1 MSAAKAVRAALALGL
16 AVPMLTAC
24 FEEPSPLD
32 AVRDFLVGWQSGDY
46 AGAARRADGD
56 PAVVRRAL
64 EDVGVQLDAASFRFS
79 LKGVKRDGDSAK
91 AEYHAEV
98 DLGENNPLWEYD
110 STLPLHRVDGQ
121 WKIQWSPS
129 VIHPELHAG
138 ERFAVDVEPLARQPI
153 LDRAGE
159 SLQDETIRYV
169 AGVYP
174 DKIADKAALCEQLSQ
189 VTGFAE
195 DRLLSRIL
203 SSPPQT
209 FVPLATFGGKTFGQV
224 RDKLKAITGITIMTD
239 SLPVAPKSPKDI
251 VGRVAAITPEAEQQ
265 LGGPQRAGD
274 TVGRDGLQKA
284 YQDQLTGS
292 TETKVVILDSSG
304 KPVKELKA
312 WPGRANTS
320 VRTTIDSGLQAA
332 GDSAVAASQQVALV
346 ALQASTGEI
355 RAVST
360 QGMNQQKDALAGRFP
375 AGTTFS
381 IIAADALLKNGFD
394 PKQKVPCSADR
405 SVAGAR
411 FQHVGYTGGAAPTFA
426 ADFARGCVTA
436 LASLARR
443 VTGDAVVESAKKY
456 GIGSLWELPL
466 GSFSGSRP
474 KPASDAATAK
484 LIAGQTVR
492 VSPLTM
498 ALVAGAVKSGTW
510 RPPVLVTSPSSPD
523 PTAEVAPAA
532 PPAPVPLDPTVV
544 EQIRTLMRAGV
555 TSGSARAAAAP
566 GDPVY
571 GVAAGIGY
579 VVKKQRRDLS
589 WFVGWQGDIA
599 VAVLAESTD
608 ASAAATVAG
617 RFFRAADLKK
627 P

>member
-24 FEEPSPLD
+24 FEEPTPLD

-56 PAVVRRAL
+56 PAVVRKAL

-79 LKGVKRDGDSAK
+79 LKGVKRDGDTAK

-110 STLPLHRVDGQ
+110 STLPLHLAGGQ
-121 WKIQWSPS
+121 WKIKWSPS

-138 ERFAVDVEPLARQPI
+138 QRFAVDVEPQARQPI
-153 LDRAGE
+153 LDSAGE

-174 DKIADKAALCEQLSQ
+174 NKIADKTALCEELSK

-203 SSPPQT
+203 SSPPQS
-209 FVPLATFGGKTFGQV
+209 FVPLATFGGKTFNQV
-224 RDKLKAITGITIMTD
+224 KDKLKAISGIFITTD
-239 SLPVAPKSPKDI
+239 SIPVAPKSPKDI

-292 TETKVVILDSSG
+292 TETRVVILDASG
-304 KPVKELKA
+304 KQVKELKA

-332 GDSAVAASQQVALV
+332 ADGAVAASPRVALV
-346 ALQASTGEI
+346 AVQASTGEI
-355 RAVST
+355 RAVAT
-360 QGMNQQKDALAGRFP
+360 QGMSQQKDALAGKYP
-375 AGTTFS
+375 AGTAFS

-405 SVAGAR
+405 SVSGAR
-411 FQHVGYTGGAAPTFA
+411 FQYAGATGATTPTFA
-426 ADFARGCVTA
+426 ADFAHGCVTA

-443 VTGDAVVESAKKY
+443 VSGDAIVASAAKY
-456 GIGSLWELPL
+456 GIASPWELPL
-466 GSFSGSRP
+466 ASFSGSVP
-474 KPASDAATAK
+474 DPASDAATAK
-484 LIAGQTVR
+484 IIAGQTVR

-589 WFVGWQGDIA
+589 WFVGWQDDIA

-608 ASAAATVAG
+608 ASAASAVAG
-617 RFFRAADLKK
+617 RFFRSAGLKK
-627 P
+627 L

>member
-1 MSAAKAVRAALALGL
+1 M
-16 AVPMLTAC
+16 
-24 FEEPSPLD
+24 
-32 AVRDFLVGWQSGDY
+32 GWQSGDY
-46 AGAARRADGD
+46 VSAARRADAD
-56 PAVVRRAL
+56 QAVVRQAL

-79 LKGVKRDGDSAK
+79 LKGVKRDGDNAK

-110 STLPLHRVDGQ
+110 STLPLRLVGGQ
-121 WKIQWSPS
+121 WKIHWSPS

-138 ERFAVDVEPLARQPI
+138 ERFAVAVDPQGRQPI
-153 LDRAGE
+153 LDQAGE

-174 DKIADKAALCEQLSQ
+174 DKIPDKAALCAELSQ
-189 VTGFAE
+189 VTGFPE
-195 DRLLSRIL
+195 DRLLSRIV
-203 SSPPQT
+203 SSPPQD
-209 FVPLATFGGKTFGQV
+209 FVPLATFGGRTFAQV
-224 RDKLKAITGITIMTD
+224 KDKLTAIKGITIITD

-292 TETKVVILDSSG
+292 TETRVLILDG
-304 KPVKELKA
+304 KGKEVKELKA

-320 VRTTIDSGLQAA
+320 VRTTIDSSLQAA
-332 GDSAVAASQQVALV
+332 ADSAVATSQQVALV

-360 QGMNQQKDALAGRFP
+360 QGMHQQKDALAGKFP

-394 PKQKVPCSADR
+394 PKEKVPCSADR
-405 SVAGAR
+405 SVGGAR
-411 FQHVGYTGGAAPTFA
+411 FEYAGYTGGNTPTFS

-443 VTGDAVVESAKKY
+443 IKGDAVTASAAKY
-456 GIGSLWELPL
+456 GIGSAWELPL
-466 GSFSGSRP
+466 GSFSGFVPTPS
-474 KPASDAATAK
+474 SDAATAK
-484 LIAGQTVR
+484 VIAGETVR

-498 ALVAGAVKSGTW
+498 ALVAGAVKTGTW

-532 PPAPVPLDPTVV
+532 PPAPIPLDPTVV

-555 TSGSARAAAAP
+555 TSGTARAAAAP
-566 GDPVY
+566 GDPVH
-571 GVAAGIGY
+571 GVAAEIGY

-589 WFVGWQGDIA
+589 WFVGWQGDVA
-599 VAVLAESTD
+599 VAVLAESAD
-608 ASAAATVAG
+608 AAAASAVAG
-617 RFFRAADLKK
+617 RFFRGAAAKK
-627 P
+627 L